1 MWLHRLRDGQMKEE
15 RRGLVELMAVSSVK
29 YPSEMHSRGE
39 AQGCDARG
47 TCDLSWGGGGE
58 EQMSTG

>member
-1 MWLHRLRDGQMKEE
+1 MKEE
-15 RRGLVELMAVSSVK
+15 RCGLVELMDVSSVK